1 MPGGAGLKSKL
12 VNALKVSTQTDVDYV
27 VWAKLQQPSR
37 CPSKA
42 GSTSLDNALS
52 GDEASTV
59 AKHAF
64 ISSWNPVARQ
74 YGYPAN
80 PAF

>member
-1 MPGGAGLKSKL
+1 LKSKL
-12 VNALKVSTQTDVDYV
+12 VKALKVSLRTDVDYV
-27 VWAKLQQPSR
+27 LWAKLQQPSS

-42 GSTSLDNALS
+42 GSSYLDNALS
-52 GDEASTV
+52 GDTASSEA
-59 AKHAF
+59 KNAF